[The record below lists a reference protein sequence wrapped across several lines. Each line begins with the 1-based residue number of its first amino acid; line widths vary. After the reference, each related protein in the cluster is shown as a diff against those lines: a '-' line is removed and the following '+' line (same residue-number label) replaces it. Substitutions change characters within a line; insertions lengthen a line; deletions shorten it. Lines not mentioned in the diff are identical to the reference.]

1 MGLDTLIPTLG
12 TIAVALALIAW
23 QTRGNRY
30 KTRAWLGWSALTL
43 ELLAGAMAIY
53 WAATNGQGLLVWIFV
68 LGFVGLALGKA
79 TIVSAVV
86 DAYERGLMGAL
97 GVGILTLLGAYAVV
111 YAAGSFSGVI
121 ESTGKA
127 AQAAEQSAPI
137 QALDAQIAAAQG
149 KLGTLSQYA
158 DAGRASAESAQ
169 ATQLQTQLT
178 AARDALAKCPPTYI
192 TKCVNPAQSR
202 IDALQRELS
211 TLTYHGNNQAYA
223 GTQQLIADL
232 QTQRA
237 TLLQSGT
244 TTTSGLGADDKL
256 IAWLLGVEVEQ
267 ARSLKWLIFV
277 FAFDV
282 LSLAFRLTGDMV
294 ASGIPD
300 HKRAA
305 KRLEVLM
312 ESGYSLPQAANLL
325 AHSPDTK
332 QPTTLPAPEVYAY
345 SADTL
350 KPSETALDP
359 VLSATDNPT
368 SHASEV
374 YAYSTDTSDNPLSLD
389 DVYAS
394 AEPLYREWKELVASK
409 TINPT
414 VRPAKEFLNERLC
427 QGKQKTTITPVQM
440 DSIANRWLERARL
453 QGVLKYN
460 PESGV
465 GKPKYVLND

>member
-1 MGLDTLIPTLG
+1 MSLDTLIPTLG

-158 DAGRASAESAQ
+158 DAGRASAESTR
-169 ATQLQTQLT
+169 ATALQSQLSE
-178 AARDALAKCPPTYI
+178 AREALAKCPPTYI

-256 IAWLLGVEVEQ
+256 IAWLLGVELEQ

-312 ESGYSLPQAANLL
+312 ESGYSLTQAANLL
-325 AHSPDTK
+325 AHSPDRDTVGTHLTHTPK
-332 QPTTLPAPEVYAY
+332 SVLAPDLQPLE
-345 SADTL
+345 ADNRAFSSVGTRY
-350 KPSETALDP
+350 TH
-359 VLSATDNPT
+359 T
-368 SHASEV
+368 SPL
-374 YAYSTDTSDNPLSLD
+374 TDTQPSQQVLD
-389 DVYAS
+389 QYYEQWLEQV
-394 AEPLYREWKELVASK
+394 K
-409 TINPT
+409 TKALAPT
-414 VRPAKEFLNERLC
+414 IRPAFDFISQELC
-427 QGKQKTTITPVQM
+427 SGGKPYTLTPPQIRAII
-440 DSIANRWLERARL
+440 DTWLERATSE
-453 QGVLKYN
+453 GVLVRN
-460 PESGV
+460 TVGGI
-465 GKPKYVLND
+465 GKPKYVLNE